1 MSVLEP
7 IPLDPV
13 DALSVTVLVDNVTDL
28 LLVDEGPA
36 RRPAIGSGPRVPVP
50 VLDLGEAF
58 DGLRAEH
65 GFSALVSV
73 VRGGREHRL
82 LFDTGISPD
91 GLVENMRRLELSPR
105 DVEAVILSHGHFDHV
120 GGMAGLTRELGPAN
134 LPVVIHPEAWSRR
147 RIALP
152 GREPVEIA
160 APSRSALQGAG
171 FEVIEQR
178 DPSFLLDRSVLVTG
192 EGERMTEFEQGMAPS
207 HQARHRGQWRPDP
220 LVLDDQAL
228 VADVRG
234 KGLVVLTGC
243 SPAGVVNPWR
253 YVRKLTGRAHLHA
266 VIGGYHLSG
275 PHFEPLI
282 GPTCDALAE
291 FAPDFLVP
299 AHCTGWKATHALA
312 SRFPDAYLQASVGT
326 RFTFEGTDTTA

>member
-1 MSVLEP
+1 MSEIEP
-7 IPLDPV
+7 IPLEPV
-13 DALSVTVLVDNVTDL
+13 DALSVTVLVDNVTDM

-36 RRPAIGSGPRVPVP
+36 RRPPIGGVPRVPAP
-50 VLDLGEAF
+50 MLDLGEAF

-65 GFSALVSV
+65 GFAALVSV
-73 VRGGREHRL
+73 VRDGREHRL

-105 DVEAVILSHGHFDHV
+105 DAEALVLSHGHFDHV
-120 GGMAGLTRELGPAN
+120 GGLAGLARELGPAN
-134 LPVVIHPEAWSRR
+134 LPVMIHPEAWRRR

-160 APSRSALQGAG
+160 APSRGALEDAG
-171 FEVIEQR
+171 FEIVEQR
-178 DPSFLLDRSVLVTG
+178 EPSFLLNRSLLVTG
-192 EGERMTEFEQGMAPS
+192 EVDRTTEFEQGMAPS
-207 HQARHRGQWRPDP
+207 HQARHGSEWRPDP

-228 VADVRG
+228 VAEVRG

-243 SPAGVVNPWR
+243 GHAGVVNTLR
-253 YVRKLTGRAHLHA
+253 YVLKLTDRAHLHA
-266 VIGGYHLSG
+266 VIGGFHLSG

-282 GPTCDALAE
+282 GPTCDAFAE
-291 FAPDFLVP
+291 LAPDFLVP

-312 SRFPDAYLQASVGT
+312 SRFPDVFLQSGVGT
-326 RFTFEGTDTTA
+326 RFHFQGSAEHA